1 MWLPNTV
8 MLLLGIVLLARMERP
23 GRRDY
28 FDVLGGLFQRPAAR
42 LAGSGRGLARFEW
55 RRLPLFP
62 QIIDAHITS
71 RFLFYFVLWLASF
84 ILLLDVFTF
93 FELLGDIIRNNISP
107 SKVGAYL
114 FFLTPR
120 WIYEL
125 TPVSVLTSVLV
136 VLGILSKDNEVTA
149 YKACGI
155 SVYRLAVPVLL
166 TSLLLSGALFAFN
179 YYVVPGADRQQ
190 NLLRIEI
197 KNLPPQTL
205 LNAGRKWIWGLDN
218 RVFNYSYYDSTQ
230 KVMGKVNVFEID
242 PKTFQLKRHI
252 FAESARWDTKRSAWV
267 FENGW
272 SRDMNGTK
280 FGPLDNFTGGFQ
292 QFAEVK
298 EDPDYFQ
305 KEKIQ
310 IEQMNTTQLETY
322 IAELER
328 DGSDTTVWR
337 VQYFK
342 KFAVPLFAF
351 ILALVSVPF
360 GLGTGTRGALAG
372 VGISFGIYVV
382 YVSVQQLFEVL
393 GNLNQL
399 PPDIA
404 AWSPDAMFSL
414 AGLYLLARVR
424 S

>member
-1 MWLPNTV
+1 
-8 MLLLGIVLLARMERP
+8 
-23 GRRDY
+23 
-28 FDVLGGLFQRPAAR
+28 
-42 LAGSGRGLARFEW
+42 
-55 RRLPLFP
+55 
-62 QIIDAHITS
+62 
-71 RFLFYFVLWLASF
+71 
-84 ILLLDVFTF
+84 
-93 FELLGDIIRNNISP
+93 
-107 SKVGAYL
+107 
-114 FFLTPR
+114 
-120 WIYEL
+120 
-125 TPVSVLTSVLV
+125 
-136 VLGILSKDNEVTA
+136 
-149 YKACGI
+149 
-155 SVYRLAVPVLL
+155 
-166 TSLLLSGALFAFN
+166 
-179 YYVVPGADRQQ
+179 
-190 NLLRIEI
+190 
-197 KNLPPQTL
+197 
-205 LNAGRKWIWGLDN
+205 
-218 RVFNYSYYDSTQ
+218 
-230 KVMGKVNVFEID
+230 
-242 PKTFQLKRHI
+242 
-252 FAESARWDTKRSAWV
+252 V